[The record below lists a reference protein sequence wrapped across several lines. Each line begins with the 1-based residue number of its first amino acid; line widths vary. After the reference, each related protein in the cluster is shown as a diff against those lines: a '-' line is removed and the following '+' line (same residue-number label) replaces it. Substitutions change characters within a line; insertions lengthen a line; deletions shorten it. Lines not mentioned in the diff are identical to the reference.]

1 MMYYAIKVLISAA
14 LIVLISEISK
24 RSTLLG
30 AVLASIPLM
39 SFIAIIWMYHETKDT
54 ARIAALSTEIFW
66 LVLPSLLFFVLFPIL
81 LKRAMNFYLAFA
93 FSTLVMVAGYFLMS
107 WLLKLK

>member
-1 MMYYAIKVLISAA
+1 MYYALKVLISAA

-30 AVLASIPLM
+30 AVLASVPLV
-39 SFIAIIWMYHETKDT
+39 SFLAILWMYRETKDT
-54 ARIAALSTEIFW
+54 AKIAALSTEIFW
-66 LVLPSLLFFVLFPIL
+66 LVLPSLLFFILFPLL
-81 LKRAMNFYLAFA
+81 LKRAVNFYLAFA
-93 FSTLVMVAGYFLMS
+93 VSSLAMVGGYFLTG